1 MTGTVWDQEFFR
13 RRAAGEQEAGLT
25 QEPTEATPLTS
36 GHATIAELLL
46 ARAEDD
52 NTALLFEDQRWS
64 WRELVLQAATRSA
77 LMQQLRPQEG
87 PRHVRVLM
95 ENTPEYILLT
105 AGAALCGATVVGIN
119 PTRRGAELAADIRGT
134 DCAVIVTDDAYGDL
148 LDGAGPSAKSSP
160 AVPRLA
166 SRATT
171 RTPRRA
177 WTDCGTATSG
187 PAISAT
193 ATRTASTGSPGV
205 RLTGSVWTRRTSRP
219 PPSSG
224 S

>member
-52 NTALLFEDQRWS
+52 NTALLFEDERWS

-105 AGAALCGATVVGIN
+105 AGAAL
-119 PTRRGAELAADIRGT
+119 AA
-134 DCAVIVTDDAYGDL
+134 C
-148 LDGAGPSAKSSP
+148 
-160 AVPRLA
+160 
-166 SRATT
+166 TT
-171 RTPRRA
+171 T
-177 WTDCGTATSG
+177 T
-187 PAISAT
+187 
-193 ATRTASTGSPGV
+193 SPGPIRQAMLV
-205 RLTGSVWTRRTSRP
+205 RT
-219 PPSSG
+219 
-224 S
+224 

>member
-25 QEPTEATPLTS
+25 QEPTEATPPTS

-46 ARAEDD
+46 ARAGDD

-77 LMQQLRPQEG
+77 LMQQLRPPEG
-87 PRHVRVLM
+87 PWHVGVLM
-95 ENTPEYILLT
+95 ENTPEYIFLI

-134 DCAVIVTDDAYGDL
+134 DCAVIVTDDA
-148 LDGAGPSAKSSP
+148 LDQHE
-160 AVPRLA
+160 LF
-166 SRATT
+166 
-171 RTPRRA
+171 
-177 WTDCGTATSG
+177 G
-187 PAISAT
+187 PAM
-193 ATRTASTGSPGV
+193 TRDLDCEHPCPC
-205 RLTGSVWTRRTSRP
+205 RP
-219 PPSSG
+219 ER
-224 S
+224 